1 MNTAKKLSI
10 RLEAVGGDKVRNEF
24 KNIGSDGQKAFQR
37 ITQVIT
43 PANDNLK
50 VLDNTAKAFNNT
62 LKQAASLAGAYLGLR
77 GLTSAFKGIV
87 QTNKEFESL
96 IGSLKTVTGSAKGAK
111 EAFGM
116 IEQFALD
123 TPYQLEEIIESFIRL
138 KALGL
143 DATSEALTSYG
154 NTASAFGKNIT
165 DFTNAVSSAVMLNF
179 KSLRNFGIQTQ
190 VEGEKVRFTFQGITT
205 TVGKNAQ
212 EIEAYLKSIG
222 LVQFGGAMKE
232 QMDTMGGAMSNIQD
246 AISKLVRSI
255 GENGLNQAL
264 KSTFKEFNNLL
275 DGADGAAKAI
285 GETLAAAVNIASK
298 AFFTL
303 AKYIEPIITL
313 LTVRLGASLITKGI
327 DLLKASV
334 YALNTALL
342 GTGTAGASATLG
354 LKMMWQVSKMAAVQ
368 MYATS
373 VAAKVLAG
381 ALGLLKGVMAL
392 LGGPA
397 GLILLV
403 VYGLYKLIDS
413 HNVAKRAANDHAE
426 TLARLK
432 EQMAETVKETDKFM
446 TAQTKNQAIAEW
458 SYKLKVAERNIK
470 DLKEE
475 LKSTGGLSFMARNT
489 PNFLLKEYEIYAKD
503 WADILRQSKIDLQ
516 QYQKEIWEL
525 AAEFPDFKPQA
536 DKIQE
541 QILLLRAAEE
551 DAWKARQELKFIE
564 HPELRP
570 KEEVEDKLKSV
581 TAPKIDTSAYE
592 KNIEDIKQKVFE
604 LQDPY
609 DQAIQKATEWRDN
622 ALKNLDSTKAG
633 YEDFKRDV
641 NRVYDDMVK
650 KASEAALKS
659 SKDWQDGIK
668 RGMKSVYDDASDM
681 ASMTESLVKNSFKS
695 MEDTL
700 TNFVMTGKANFGD
713 FVNSVVEGMV
723 RMAMQYAVIKPIM
736 GGVMAYFGVPTAH
749 TGGVIGTDTLSTK
762 AVSPSVFENAP
773 RFHTGGLVGGE
784 IPIIAKKGETVF
796 TPGQMKA
803 LGAELNSKP
812 PVYVN
817 VNVVNKASGTRTTA
831 NPTRDMNG
839 NVNLDIIVE
848 QIEGAIGKN
857 ISKGEGLSPIL
868 EQRYA
873 LNPAY
878 GSYR

>member
-10 RLEAVGGDKVRNEF
+10 RLEAVGGDKVRQEF

-37 ITQVIT
+37 ITQVMT

-96 IGSLKTVTGSAKGAK
+96 IGSLKTVTGSAKGAQQ
-111 EAFGM
+111 AFAM

-123 TPYQLEEIIESFIRL
+123 TPYQLDEIIEAFIRL

-154 NTASAFGKNIT
+154 NTASAFGKNIL

-179 KSLRNFGIQTQ
+179 KSLRTFGIQTQ
-190 VEGEKVRFTFQGITT
+190 VEGDKVRFTFQGITT
-205 TVGKNAQ
+205 TVGKSAQ

-222 LVQFGGAMKE
+222 LINFGGAMKE
-232 QMDTMGGAMSNIQD
+232 QMDTMGGAMSNIED
-246 AISKLVRSI
+246 AVSKLIRSI
-255 GENGLNQAL
+255 GENGLNKAL
-264 KSTFKEFNNLL
+264 KEIFLQFNELL
-275 DGADGAAKAI
+275 DGSGEAAKAI
-285 GETLAAAVNIASK
+285 GQTLAAAVNVASK
-298 AFFTL
+298 AFFTM
-303 AKYIEPIITL
+303 AQYIEPIIAL
-313 LTVRLGASLITKGI
+313 LTVRLGANLTTKGI

-334 YALNTALL
+334 YGLNVALM

-354 LKMMWQVSKMAAVQ
+354 LKMMWQVSKVAAVQ
-368 MYATS
+368 MYATA

-381 ALGLLKGVMAL
+381 AVGLLKGIMAL

-426 TLARLK
+426 TLAKLK
-432 EQMAETVKETDKFM
+432 EQMAETVKET
-446 TAQTKNQAIAEW
+446 TNLVNAQTKNQAIAEW
-458 SYKLKVAERNIK
+458 SYKLKVAEKNIK

-475 LKSTGGLSFMARNT
+475 LKETGGLSFFQRHA
-489 PNFLLKEYEIYAKD
+489 PNMFLKEYQIFANDLAEI
-503 WADILRQSKIDLQ
+503 LSESKYNLEE
-516 QYQKEIWEL
+516 YQKEVWRL
-525 AAEFPDFKPQA
+525 AAEYPDFAPKA
-536 DKIQE
+536 KEIQE
-541 QILLLRAAEE
+541 KFLLLKAAEI
-551 DAWKARQELKFIE
+551 DAQKARDELKYIE

-570 KEEVEDKLKSV
+570 KEEKQELIKPPVL
-581 TAPKIDTSAYE
+581 PKTDTSAYE
-592 KNIEDIKQKVFE
+592 KTIEDIKQKVFE

-609 DQAIQKATEWRDN
+609 DQAMQKAAKWRDD
-622 ALKNLDSTKAG
+622 ALKNLDKTKAG
-633 YEDFKRDV
+633 YEDFKNDV

-650 KASEAALKS
+650 KAGEAALQS
-659 SKDWQDGIK
+659 SKDWKDGVT

-681 ASMTESLVKNSFKS
+681 ASMTESLVKSSFKS

-749 TGGVIGTDTLSTK
+749 TGGVIGTDSLSTK
-762 AVSPSVFENAP
+762 AVHPSVFENAP

-817 VNVVNKASGTRTTA
+817 VNVVNKASGTKTTA
-831 NPTRDMNG
+831 NPTRDLNG

>member
-10 RLEAVGGDKVRNEF
+10 RLEAVGGDKVRQEF

-87 QTNKEFESL
+87 QTSKEFESL
-96 IGSLKTVTGSAKGAK
+96 IGSLKTVTGSAKGAQQ
-111 EAFGM
+111 AFAM

-123 TPYQLEEIIESFIRL
+123 TPYQLEEIIEAFTRL

-154 NTASAFGKNIT
+154 NTASAFGKNIL

-179 KSLRNFGIQTQ
+179 KSLRTFGIQTQ
-190 VEGEKVRFTFQGITT
+190 VEGNKVRFTFQGITT
-205 TVGKNAQ
+205 TVGKSAQ
-212 EIEAYLKSIG
+212 EIELKSIG
-222 LVQFGGAMKE
+222 LVNFGGAMKE
-232 QMDTMGGAMSNIQD
+232 QMDTMGGAMSNIED
-246 AISKLVRSI
+246 AISKLIRSI
-255 GENGLNQAL
+255 GENGLNKAL
-264 KSTFKEFNNLL
+264 KDTFSQFNELL
-275 DGADGAAKAI
+275 DSSDGAAKAI
-285 GETLAAAVNIASK
+285 GQTLATAVNVASK

-303 AKYIEPIITL
+303 AKYVEPIIML

-354 LKMMWQVSKMAAVQ
+354 LQMMWQVSKVAAVQ
-368 MYATS
+368 MYAT
-373 VAAKVLAG
+373 AGTAKVLAG
-381 ALGLLKGVMAL
+381 AVGLLKGIMAL

-397 GLILLV
+397 GLVLLV
-403 VYGLYKLIDS
+403 AYGLYKLVDS

-426 TLARLK
+426 TLAKLK
-432 EQMAETVKETDKFM
+432 EQMAETVKETNNLV
-446 TAQTKNQAIAEW
+446 TAQSKNQAIAEW
-458 SYKLKVAERNIK
+458 SYKLKVAEKNIK
-470 DLKEE
+470 DLKAE
-475 LKSTGGLSFMARNT
+475 LKDTGGLSFFQRHA
-489 PNFLLKEYEIYAKD
+489 PNMFLKEYQIFANDLAEI
-503 WADILRQSKIDLQ
+503 LSESKYNLEE
-516 QYQKEIWEL
+516 YQKEVWRL
-525 AAEFPDFKPQA
+525 AAEYPDFQPQA
-536 DKIQE
+536 KAIQE
-541 QILLLRAAEE
+541 KFLLLKAAEI
-551 DAWKARQELKFIE
+551 DAQKARDELKYIQN
-564 HPELRP
+564 PELRP
-570 KEEVEDKLKSV
+570 KEEKPAV
-581 TAPKIDTSAYE
+581 PKPHVLPKTDTSAYE
-592 KNIEDIKQKVFE
+592 KTIEDIKQKVFE

-609 DQAIQKATEWRDN
+609 DQAMQKAAKWRDD
-622 ALKNLDSTKAG
+622 ALKNLDKTKAG
-633 YEDFKRDV
+633 YEDFKNDV

-650 KASEAALKS
+650 KAGEAALQS
-659 SKDWQDGIK
+659 SKDWKDGVT
-668 RGMKSVYDDASDM
+668 RGMKSVYEDASDM

-723 RMAMQYAVIKPIM
+723 RMAMQYAVIKLIM
-736 GGVMAYFGVPTAH
+736 GGVMGYFGIPTAH
-749 TGGVIGTDTLSTK
+749 TGGVIGTDILSTK